1 MVKEEKPR
9 VEGCTKPKGSHFQ
22 KLTSTKKD
30 NSKALSAVLED
41 KVFNFGKE
49 KHAAELMEKCEVIS
63 NLIAVN
69 YKHGGTGLV
78 MDTKNMEKPPMCQ
91 RYHKT

>member
-1 MVKEEKPR
+1 MSLQVGTNIKDHQMVKEEKPR

-41 KVFNFGKE
+41 KVFNFGKQ
-49 KHAAELMEKCEVIS
+49 KLAAGFVKKI
-63 NLIAVN
+63 
-69 YKHGGTGLV
+69 
-78 MDTKNMEKPPMCQ
+78 
-91 RYHKT
+91 